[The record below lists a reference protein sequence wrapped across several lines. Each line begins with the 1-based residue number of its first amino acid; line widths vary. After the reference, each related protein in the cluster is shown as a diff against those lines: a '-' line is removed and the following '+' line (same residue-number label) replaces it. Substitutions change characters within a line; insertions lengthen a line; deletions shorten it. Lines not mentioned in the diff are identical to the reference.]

1 MHNEVLDINNI
12 PALRFEHN
20 RSVLE
25 TDKHAGCDALEPEL
39 RKTSKCST
47 MASWIAWISP
57 ELRGRIFHYLLSSRR
72 TRNYYHRISEAGYKR
87 LYQTV
92 LPYASPDVSH
102 LSANDVITA
111 LATVLF
117 AQAFHKAGRID
128 GATDFM
134 TNIMLDIRPRVKRLS
149 RANYVGNALL
159 IKEATNPLDILLQE
173 SAAPQALATVACSIR
188 RAVNSVDERYCN
200 QLGYMFNNARCSYV
214 DMLLQI
220 TKTKNTFVCT
230 NHTRFKYYEMD
241 FGNGVPVLVR
251 PSFLVFENDFVIM
264 PAHPDVGGFE
274 LAFTTVPEV
283 AKHIDD
289 SKYWQFC

>member
-1 MHNEVLDINNI
+1 MHHEVLDINNI

-25 TDKHAGCDALEPEL
+25 TDKHGDCDMLEPEL
-39 RKTSKCST
+39 RETSKCST
-47 MASWIAWISP
+47 MASWIAWVSP
-57 ELRGRIFHYLLSSRR
+57 ELRGRIFHYLLSSRS
-72 TRNYYHRISEAGYKR
+72 TRNYYYRISDPGYKR
-87 LYQTV
+87 LYQTI
-92 LPYASPDVSH
+92 LPYASPDISH

-128 GATDFM
+128 GATDF
-134 TNIMLDIRPRVKRLS
+134 TSNIMLDIRPRVKRLS

-173 SAAPQALATVACSIR
+173 SAPQALATIACSIR

-200 QLGYMFNNARCSYV
+200 QLGYMFNKARCSYV

-230 NHTRFKYYEMD
+230 NHTRFKYYGID
-241 FGNGVPVLVR
+241 FGNGLPALVR

-264 PAHPDVGGFE
+264 PAHPDVGGYE
-274 LAFTTVPEV
+274 LVFTTVPEV
-283 AKHIDD
+283 AKYIDE